1 MSFDGKRALITGA
14 SGSIGQAIAR
24 RFASA
29 GAKVAVHYNRS
40 RTAADQLIAELDGE
54 GHIAVGADMGDGA
67 SVQRLVDAA
76 IDGLGGLDVLVNNAG
91 IDLKHAVA
99 EVDYEEWQRAWQQV
113 TAINLIGT
121 ANASYCA
128 ARHMMRHG
136 GGRIV
141 NVSSRGAYR
150 GEPEHTS
157 YGASKAG
164 MSALSQSLAKE
175 LGPFGIYVTAVAPGW
190 VEGGMADQVLKSED
204 NETIRAVMAQSPL
217 GRVARPDE
225 VAHTVL
231 FLASEGAEFL
241 TGAVVDINGA
251 SYLR

>member
-1 MSFDGKRALITGA
+1 MDFTGKTVLVTGA
-14 SGSIGQAIAR
+14 SGSIGQAIVR
-24 RFASA
+24 HFAAA
-29 GAKVAVHYNRS
+29 GARVGIHYHSQPAAAEDLIAEIGGAGHVAVHGDMSN
-40 RTAADQLIAELDGE
+40 GE
-54 GHIAVGADMGDGA
+54 
-67 SVQRLVDAA
+67 SVRRMVDVT
-76 IDGLGGLDVLVNNAG
+76 IEGLGSLDILVNNAG
-91 IDLKHAVA
+91 IDIHHPVA
-99 EVDYEEWQRAWQQV
+99 GTDYEQWQRAWRQV
-113 TAINLIGT
+113 LDVNLIGA

-128 ARHMMRHG
+128 ARHMIEHG

-164 MSALSQSLAKE
+164 MSAMSQSLAKE
-175 LGPFGIYVTAVAPGW
+175 LAPHKIFVTAVAPGW
-190 VEGGMADQVLKSED
+190 VEGGMARQALEGPDAE
-204 NETIRAVMAQSPL
+204 AVRQQSPV
-217 GRVARPDE
+217 GRVATPDE
-225 VAHTVL
+225 VAYTVL

>member
-1 MSFDGKRALITGA
+1 MDFQGKTVLVTGA
-14 SGSIGQAIAR
+14 SGTIGQAIVR
-24 RFASA
+24 QFAQA
-29 GAKVAVHYNRS
+29 GARVALHYHSQRE
-40 RTAADQLIAELDGE
+40 AAEQLIAELGG

-67 SVQRLVDAA
+67 SIQRMVEEVVQQFGRLD
-76 IDGLGGLDVLVNNAG
+76 ILVNNAG
-91 IDLKHAVA
+91 IDIKHAVA
-99 EVDYEEWQRAWQQV
+99 EVGYEEWQRAWQRV
-113 TAINLIGT
+113 IGVNLIGA

-128 ARHMMRHG
+128 ARYMMHNG

-175 LGPFGIYVTAVAPGW
+175 LAPYKIYVTAVAPGW
-190 VEGGMADQVLKSED
+190 VEGGMAEPALQGPAAE
-204 NETIRAVMAQSPL
+204 AVRQQSPL
-217 GRVARPDE
+217 GRVARPEE
-225 VAHTVL
+225 VAYTVL

>member
-1 MSFDGKRALITGA
+1 MDFGGKAVLVTGA
-14 SGSIGQAIAR
+14 SGSIGQALVRHFADGGAR
-24 RFASA
+24 
-29 GAKVAVHYNRS
+29 VAVHYHAGRE
-40 RTAADQLIAELDGE
+40 AAEELITTLPGA
-54 GHIAVGADMGDGA
+54 GHLAVGADIADGA
-67 SVQRLVDAA
+67 SVQRMVETVVETF
-76 IDGLGGLDVLVNNAG
+76 GRLDVLVNNAG
-91 IDLKHAVA
+91 IAVRHPVA
-99 EVDYEEWQRAWQQV
+99 EVDYDEWQRVWRQV
-113 TAINLIGT
+113 LDVNLIGT

-128 ARHMMRHG
+128 ARHMIAQG

-175 LGPFGIYVTAVAPGW
+175 LAPFKIYVTAVAPGW
-190 VEGGMADQVLKSED
+190 VEGGMAREALEGP
-204 NETIRAVMAQSPL
+204 EAEAVRQQSPV
-217 GRVARPDE
+217 GRVALPVE
-225 VAHTVL
+225 VAYTVA

>member
-1 MSFDGKRALITGA
+1 MMDFQGKTVLVTGA
-14 SGSIGQAIAR
+14 SGSIGQAIVR
-24 RFASA
+24 QFAQA
-29 GAKVAVHYNRS
+29 GARVALHYHNQRV
-40 RTAADQLIAELDGE
+40 AAEQLIAELGG

-67 SVQRLVDAA
+67 SIQRMVEEVVQHFGRLD
-76 IDGLGGLDVLVNNAG
+76 ILVNNAG
-91 IDLKHAVA
+91 IDIKHAVA
-99 EVDYEEWQRAWQQV
+99 EVDYEEWQHAWQRV
-113 TAINLIGT
+113 IGVNLIGA

-128 ARHMMRHG
+128 ARHMMHNG

-175 LGPFGIYVTAVAPGW
+175 LAPYKIYVTAVAPGW
-190 VEGGMADQVLKSED
+190 VEGGMAKPE
-204 NETIRAVMAQSPL
+204 
-217 GRVARPDE
+217 E
-225 VAHTVL
+225 VAYTVL

>member
-1 MSFDGKRALITGA
+1 MDFQGKTVLVTGA
-14 SGSIGQAIAR
+14 SGSIGQAIVR
-24 RFASA
+24 QFAQA
-29 GAKVAVHYNRS
+29 GARVALHYHSQRE
-40 RTAADQLIAELDGE
+40 AAERLIAELGG

-67 SVQRLVDAA
+67 SIQRMVEEVVQQFGRLD
-76 IDGLGGLDVLVNNAG
+76 ILVNNAG
-91 IDLKHAVA
+91 IDIKHAVA
-99 EVDYEEWQRAWQQV
+99 EVDYEEWQRAWQRV
-113 TAINLIGT
+113 IGVNLIG
-121 ANASYCA
+121 AADASYCA
-128 ARHMMRHG
+128 ARHMMHNG

-175 LGPFGIYVTAVAPGW
+175 LAPYKIYVTAVAPGW
-190 VEGGMADQVLKSED
+190 VEGGMAEQALQGPGAE
-204 NETIRAVMAQSPL
+204 AVRQQSPL
-217 GRVARPDE
+217 GRVAKPEE
-225 VAHTVL
+225 VAYTVL

>member
-1 MSFDGKRALITGA
+1 MDFQGKTVLVTGA
-14 SGSIGQAIAR
+14 SGSIGQAIVR
-24 RFASA
+24 QFAQA
-29 GAKVAVHYNRS
+29 GARVALHYHSQRE
-40 RTAADQLIAELDGE
+40 AAERLIAELGG

-67 SVQRLVDAA
+67 SIQRMVEEVVQQF
-76 IDGLGGLDVLVNNAG
+76 GQLDILVNNAG
-91 IDLKHAVA
+91 IDIKHAVA
-99 EVDYEEWQRAWQQV
+99 EVGYEEWQRAWRRV
-113 TAINLIGT
+113 IGVNLIG
-121 ANASYCA
+121 AADASYCA
-128 ARHMMRHG
+128 ARHMMKNG

-175 LGPFGIYVTAVAPGW
+175 LAPYKIYVTAVAPGW
-190 VEGGMADQVLKSED
+190 VEGGMAEPALQGPGAE
-204 NETIRAVMAQSPL
+204 AVRQQSPL
-217 GRVARPDE
+217 GRVAKPEE
-225 VAHTVL
+225 VAYTVL

>member
-1 MSFDGKRALITGA
+1 MDFTGKSVLVTGA
-14 SGSIGQAIAR
+14 SGSIGQAIVRA
-24 RFASA
+24 FAAA
-29 GAKVAVHYNRS
+29 GARVAVHYHGQRE
-40 RTAADQLIAELDGE
+40 AAERLIGELGGDG
-54 GHIAVGADMGDGA
+54 HLAVQADMSDGA
-67 SVQRLVDAA
+67 SVARMVDSA
-76 IDGLGGLDVLVNNAG
+76 IEGLGHLDILVNNAG
-91 IDLKHAVA
+91 IDIRHPVA

-113 TAINLIGT
+113 VQVNLIGA

-128 ARHMMRHG
+128 ARHMIGRG

-175 LGPFGIYVTAVAPGW
+175 LGPHNIYVTAVAPGW
-190 VEGGMADQVLKSED
+190 VEGGMARQALEGPGAD
-204 NETIRAVMAQSPL
+204 AVRQQSPL
-217 GRVARPDE
+217 GRVARPEE
-225 VAHTVL
+225 VAYTVL
-231 FLASEGAEFL
+231 FLASDGAEFL

>member
-1 MSFDGKRALITGA
+1 MVETVVETFGR
-14 SGSIGQAIAR
+14 
-24 RFASA
+24 
-29 GAKVAVHYNRS
+29 
-40 RTAADQLIAELDGE
+40 
-54 GHIAVGADMGDGA
+54 
-67 SVQRLVDAA
+67 
-76 IDGLGGLDVLVNNAG
+76 LDVLVNNAG
-91 IDLKHAVA
+91 ISIRHPVA
-99 EVDYEEWQRAWQQV
+99 EVGYDEWQRVWRQV
-113 TAINLIGT
+113 LDVNLIGT

-128 ARHMMRHG
+128 ARHMIAQG

-175 LGPFGIYVTAVAPGW
+175 LAPFKIYVTAVAPGW
-190 VEGGMADQVLKSED
+190 VEGGMAREALEGP
-204 NETIRAVMAQSPL
+204 EAEAVRQQSPI
-217 GRVARPDE
+217 GRVALPGE
-225 VAHTVL
+225 VAYTVA

>member
-1 MSFDGKRALITGA
+1 MNFEGKTVLVTGA
-14 SGSIGQAIAR
+14 SGDIGKAIVR
-24 RFASA
+24 QFADA
-29 GAKVAVHYNRS
+29 GARVAVHYNSNRE
-40 RTAADQLIAELDGE
+40 AAEQLIASIKGD
-54 GHIAVGADMGDGA
+54 GHIAVQSDMSDAD
-67 SVQRLVDAA
+67 SVARMVDFT
-76 IDGLGGLDVLVNNAG
+76 IEQFGQMDVLVNNAG
-91 IDLKHAVA
+91 IDIKHAVA
-99 EVDYEEWQRAWQQV
+99 EVDYAEWQRAWHEV
-113 TAINLIGT
+113 MSVNLTGT

-128 ARHMMRHG
+128 ARHMIERD

-164 MSALSQSLAKE
+164 MSALSQSLARE
-175 LGPFGIYVTAVAPGW
+175 LAPFNIFVTAVAPGW
-190 VEGGMADQVLKSED
+190 VEGGLSKDALEGPGA
-204 NETIRAVMAQSPL
+204 EAVRQQSPV
-217 GRVARPDE
+217 GRVAKPEE
-225 VAHTVL
+225 VAYTVV

>member
-1 MSFDGKRALITGA
+1 MDFQGKTVLVTGA

-24 RFASA
+24 QFAQA
-29 GAKVAVHYNRS
+29 GARVALHYHSQRE
-40 RTAADQLIAELDGE
+40 AAEQLIAELGG
-54 GHIAVGADMGDGA
+54 GHIDVGADMGDGA
-67 SVQRLVDAA
+67 SIQGMVEEVVQQFGRLD
-76 IDGLGGLDVLVNNAG
+76 ILVNNAG
-91 IDLKHAVA
+91 IDIKHAVA
-99 EVDYEEWQRAWQQV
+99 EVDYEEWQRAWQRV
-113 TAINLIGT
+113 IGVNLIGA

-128 ARHMMRHG
+128 ARHMMHNG

-175 LGPFGIYVTAVAPGW
+175 LAPYKIYVTAVAPGW
-190 VEGGMADQVLKSED
+190 VEGGMAEQALQGPGAESV
-204 NETIRAVMAQSPL
+204 RQQSPL
-217 GRVARPDE
+217 GRVAKPEE
-225 VAHTVL
+225 VAYTLL

>member
-1 MSFDGKRALITGA
+1 MDFQGKTVLVTGA
-14 SGSIGQAIAR
+14 SGSIGQAIVR
-24 RFASA
+24 QFAQA
-29 GAKVAVHYNRS
+29 GARVAVHYHSQRE
-40 RTAADQLIAELDGE
+40 AAEQLIAELGGD
-54 GHIAVGADMGDGA
+54 HTAVGADMGDGA
-67 SVQRLVDAA
+67 SIQRMVEEVVRQF
-76 IDGLGGLDVLVNNAG
+76 GRLDILVNNAG
-91 IDLKHAVA
+91 IDIKHAVA
-99 EVDYEEWQRAWQQV
+99 EVDYEEWQRAWQRV
-113 TAINLIGT
+113 IGVNLIGA

-128 ARHMMRHG
+128 ARHMMHNG

-175 LGPFGIYVTAVAPGW
+175 LAPYKIYVTAVAPGW
-190 VEGGMADQVLKSED
+190 VEGGMAEPALQGPGAE
-204 NETIRAVMAQSPL
+204 AVRQQSPL
-217 GRVARPDE
+217 GRVAKPEE
-225 VAHTVL
+225 VAYTVL

>member
-1 MSFDGKRALITGA
+1 MDFSGKSVLVTGA
-14 SGSIGQAIAR
+14 SGSIGQAIVRGFADGGAR
-24 RFASA
+24 
-29 GAKVAVHYNRS
+29 VAVHYHSNR
-40 RTAADQLIAELDGE
+40 AAAEELIATLAGE
-54 GHIAVGADMGDGA
+54 GHIAVGADIGDGE
-67 SVQRLVDAA
+67 SVRRMVEQAIQAFGRLD
-76 IDGLGGLDVLVNNAG
+76 ILVNNAG
-91 IDLKHAVA
+91 IDIGHPVA
-99 EVDYEEWQRAWQQV
+99 KVDYDEWQRAWRQV
-113 TAINLIGT
+113 LDVNLIGT

-128 ARHMMRHG
+128 ARHMIEQG

-175 LGPFGIYVTAVAPGW
+175 LAPFKIYVTAVAPGW
-190 VEGGMADQVLKSED
+190 VEGGMARQALEGPDAE
-204 NETIRAVMAQSPL
+204 AVRQQSPV
-217 GRVARPDE
+217 GRVAYPEE
-225 VAHTVL
+225 VAYTVA
-231 FLASEGAEFL
+231 FLASDGAEFL

>member
-1 MSFDGKRALITGA
+1 MSLDFSGKTVLVTGA
-14 SGSIGQAIAR
+14 SGSIGQAIVR
-24 RFASA
+24 QFAAA
-29 GAKVAVHYNRS
+29 GARVAIHYHRG
-40 RTAADQLIAELDGE
+40 REAAEQLAAGLPGDG
-54 GHIAVGADMGDGA
+54 HLVVGADMSDAG
-67 SVQRLVDAA
+67 SVKRMVDTAVERW
-76 IDGLGGLDVLVNNAG
+76 GRLDVLVNNAG
-91 IDLKHAVA
+91 IDIRHPVA
-99 EVDYEEWQRAWQQV
+99 EVDYDEWQRAWQQV
-113 TAINLIGT
+113 IQVNLLAT
-121 ANASYCA
+121 ANASYCT
-128 ARHMMRHG
+128 ARQMIQQG

-164 MSALSQSLAKE
+164 MSAFGQSLARE
-175 LGPFGIYVTAVAPGW
+175 LAPFGIYVTSVAPGW
-190 VEGGMADQVLKSED
+190 VEGGMAEQALSGPDAE
-204 NETIRAVMAQSPL
+204 AVRQQSPV

-225 VAHTVL
+225 VAYTVL

>member
-1 MSFDGKRALITGA
+1 MDFGGKAVLVTGA
-14 SGSIGQAIAR
+14 SGSIGQAIVRHFADGGAR
-24 RFASA
+24 
-29 GAKVAVHYNRS
+29 VAVHYHAGRE
-40 RTAADQLIAELDGE
+40 AAEELITTLPGE
-54 GHIAVGADMGDGA
+54 GHLAVGADIADGA
-67 SVQRLVDAA
+67 SVQRMVETVVETF
-76 IDGLGGLDVLVNNAG
+76 GRLDVLVNNAG
-91 IDLKHAVA
+91 IAIRHPVA
-99 EVDYEEWQRAWQQV
+99 EVDYDEWQRVWRQV
-113 TAINLIGT
+113 LDVNLIGT

-128 ARHMMRHG
+128 ARHMIAQG

-175 LGPFGIYVTAVAPGW
+175 LAPFKIYVTAVAPGW
-190 VEGGMADQVLKSED
+190 VEGGMAREALEGP
-204 NETIRAVMAQSPL
+204 EAEAVRQQSPV
-217 GRVARPDE
+217 GRVALPGE
-225 VAHTVL
+225 VAYTVA

>member
-1 MSFDGKRALITGA
+1 MNFSGKTVLVTGA
-14 SGSIGQAIAR
+14 SGSIGQAIVRQFAAAGARVALHYHAR
-24 RFASA
+24 RA
-29 GAKVAVHYNRS
+29 AVE
-40 RTAADQLIAELDGE
+40 QLIGDVAGE
-54 GHIAVGADMGDGA
+54 GHFAVGADMSDGA
-67 SVQRLVDAA
+67 DVKRMVDAA
-76 IDGLGGLDVLVNNAG
+76 IAEFGRLDILVNNAG

-99 EVDYEEWQRAWQQV
+99 EVDYQQWQRAWQQV
-113 TAINLIGT
+113 IAVNLLGT

-128 ARHMMRHG
+128 ARHMIDQG

-175 LGPFGIYVTAVAPGW
+175 LAPHNIFVTAVAPGW
-190 VEGGMADQVLKSED
+190 VEGGMARDALAGPDAEAG
-204 NETIRAVMAQSPL
+204 RRQSPT
-217 GRVARPDE
+217 GRVARPEE
-225 VAHTVL
+225 VAYTGL

-241 TGAVVDINGA
+241 TGAVVDLNGA

>member
-1 MSFDGKRALITGA
+1 MDFKDKTVLVTGA
-14 SGSIGQAIAR
+14 SGSIGQAIVR
-24 RFASA
+24 GFAEA
-29 GAKVAVHYNRS
+29 GGRVAVHYHAQR
-40 RTAADQLIAELDGE
+40 AAAEQLIGELGA
-54 GHIAVGADMGDGA
+54 GSHLAVGADMSDAA
-67 SVQRLVDAA
+67 SVQRMVDTA
-76 IDGLGGLDVLVNNAG
+76 IGELGRLDILVNNAG
-91 IDLKHAVA
+91 IDIRHPVA
-99 EVDYEEWQRAWQQV
+99 EVDYEAWQRAWQQV
-113 TAINLIGT
+113 IQVNLIGA

-128 ARHMMRHG
+128 ARHMIERG

-175 LGPFGIYVTAVAPGW
+175 LAPYKIYVTAVAPGW
-190 VEGGMADQVLKSED
+190 VEGGMARQALEGPDAE
-204 NETIRAVMAQSPL
+204 AVRQQSPV
-217 GRVARPDE
+217 GRVARPEE
-225 VAHTVL
+225 VAYTVL